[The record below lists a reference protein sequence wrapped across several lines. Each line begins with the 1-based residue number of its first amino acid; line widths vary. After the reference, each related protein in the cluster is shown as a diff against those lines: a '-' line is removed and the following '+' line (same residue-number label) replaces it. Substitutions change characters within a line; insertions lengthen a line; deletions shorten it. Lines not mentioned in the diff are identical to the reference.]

1 MPTLK
6 KLSPKLKTSVYA
18 LFQLRTVLE
27 RLESQLDQA
36 RGMVFSCDAVP
47 KKALAPVGQH
57 LDAALSELRRQV
69 SERGEEA
76 QALALAHFAKL
87 GIEPGASIVLR
98 YPLYGSRL
106 DAAFDEE
113 RLPRRIEQATLKVEG
128 FTVEHVRGRTEVV
141 LGVSGR
147 VLVNG
152 KPAGERASFCL
163 HPGCGFEILKPAP
176 APARPAA
183 DGAAGPTPALAPA
196 DA

>member
-6 KLSPKLKTSVYA
+6 KLPPKLKACVHTLS
-18 LFQLRTVLE
+18 QLRTLME
-27 RLESQLDQA
+27 RLQAQLAPA
-36 RGMVFSCDAVP
+36 RDMVLSCDAVP
-47 KKALAPVGQH
+47 KKALSPVTQQ
-57 LDAALSELRRQV
+57 LDAAVAELRRQV

-76 QALALAHFAKL
+76 QALALAHFARL
-87 GIEPGASIVLR
+87 GIEPGATIVLR

-106 DAAFDEE
+106 DGAFDEE
-113 RLPRRIEQATLKVEG
+113 KLPRRIEQATLKVQG
-128 FTVEHVRGRTEVV
+128 FTVEHVRSRTEVV

-152 KPAGERASFCL
+152 KPAGDAQSFCL

-176 APARPAA
+176 APAAG
-183 DGAAGPTPALAPA
+183 GAAAPAPAPAPA